1 MGAARKPKYTV
12 KRMND
17 RTLVEEGDELLV
29 DHNLPVTYLG
39 MATPPWGDDES
50 GEFHQG
56 TVRVR
61 YSWGAEE
68 DVQDTRAGVTVDE
81 V

>member
-1 MGAARKPKYTV
+1 MAAREPEYTV
-12 KRMND
+12 KRTSD
-17 RTLVEEGDELLV
+17 GTAVKEGDQLMV

-39 MATPPWGDDES
+39 IDSPPWGDDEA
-50 GEFHQG
+50 GKFYPGQ
-56 TVRVR
+56 VRVR

-68 DVQDTRAGVTVDE
+68 PVEDIRAGVTVDE

>member
-1 MGAARKPKYTV
+1 MAAREPEYTV
-12 KRMND
+12 KRTSDGM
-17 RTLVEEGDELLV
+17 TVEEGDQLLV

-39 MATPPWGDDES
+39 IGSPPWGDDEA
-50 GEFHQG
+50 GKFYPGQ
-56 TVRVR
+56 VRVR

-68 DVQDTRAGVTVDE
+68 TVEDIRAGVTVDE